1 MRADQRTD
9 AELLQQHLAGDPDAF
24 EVLASRYVDELFGF
38 LLRYVNQPAI
48 ADDLVQETFIQVH
61 LSGESFDTSRKFKP
75 WLYTIAANKARDFL
89 RSKSRRQMQSLDATG
104 GDDDS
109 PTLGAQMQSDG
120 PGADEELADAERRQR
135 VRDLIEQMPEHLRTI
150 LLLGH
155 FQKLPYAEISEVLDI
170 PVGTVKSR
178 LHAAV
183 NHFAKLWEAHGEP
196 SEEEEVKR

>member
-1 MRADQRTD
+1 MKASERTD

-24 EVLASRYVDELFGF
+24 EALASRYTDELFGF

-48 ADDLVQETFIQVH
+48 ADDLVQETFVQVH
-61 LSGESFDTSRKFKP
+61 LSADSFDPSRRFKP
-75 WLYTIAANKARDFL
+75 WLYTIAANKARDYL
-89 RSKSRRQMQSLDATG
+89 RAKSRRPLQSLDAVKA
-104 GDDDS
+104 DDDAPALADQLES
-109 PTLGAQMQSDG
+109 DAPT
-120 PGADEELADAERRQR
+120 ADQQLADAERRQR

-155 FQKLPYAEISEVLDI
+155 FQKLPYAEIGEVLDI

-183 NHFAKLWEAHGEP
+183 NHFAKLWETRGEP
-196 SEEEEVKR
+196 REHEVER